1 MSATAVRANQAPRD
15 PIAAVTHP
23 DPYPYYAQLV
33 ATRPFHRDDTLGL
46 WVACSAAA
54 VTDVL
59 GNPAC
64 LVRPPAE
71 PVPRPLLGTAA
82 GSIFGR
88 LVRMNEGE
96 RHAALKPAV
105 SAVTSRIDA
114 PVREQAK
121 RWAEHLVKTLEPAR
135 DPASVDR
142 FAFSLSAYVLA
153 GMLGA
158 SPGGLADTAALVG
171 DFARSIAPAAT
182 GEQLSRGSHAAGEL
196 IVRFEALLGAR
207 GGATPSTLLGDLDR
221 EVGRAGRADRDD
233 VVANGIGFLSQAYE
247 ATAGLIGN
255 TLVTLGQLRPR
266 GLHPAERGELAGIVR
281 EVVRYD
287 PPVQNT
293 RRFVARDTTIGGQ
306 PLKTGDVVLV
316 VVAAANRD
324 PLANPEPSRFDPART
339 SRQSFTFGVG
349 PHACPG
355 ETIATAIAEAGVMAL
370 LASGVEPARLV
381 TNVTYRP
388 SGNTRVPIFNE
399 AGPSG

>member
-1 MSATAVRANQAPRD
+1 MSAAAVRVNEAPRD

-33 ATRPFHRDDTLGL
+33 AARPFHRDETLGL
-46 WVACSAAA
+46 WVAGSASA

-59 GNPAC
+59 GDPAC

-82 GSIFGR
+82 GAIFGR

-96 RHAALKPAV
+96 RHAAFKPAV
-105 SAVTSRIDA
+105 SAVTSGIEA

-121 RWAEHLVKTLEPAR
+121 RWAGYLVKTVEPAR
-135 DPASVDR
+135 DPARLDR
-142 FAFSLSAYVLA
+142 FVFSLSAYVLA
-153 GMLGA
+153 DMLGVT
-158 SPGGLADTAALVG
+158 PDRLADTAALVG

-182 GEQLSRGSHAAGEL
+182 GEQQSRGSYAAGEL
-196 IVRFEALLGAR
+196 IVRFTALLDAR
-207 GGATPSTLLGDLDR
+207 GDAAPPTLLGDLDR

-255 TLVTLGQLRPR
+255 TLVTLGRLRLAGSR
-266 GLHPAERGELAGIVR
+266 AAERSEIAAIVH

-306 PLKTGDVVLV
+306 PLKAGDVVLV

-339 SRQSFTFGVG
+339 SRQAFTFGAG

-355 ETIATAIAEAGVMAL
+355 EAIATAIAEAGVAAL
-370 LASGVEPARLV
+370 LVAGVEPARLV
-381 TNVTYRP
+381 AKVTYRA
-388 SGNTRVPIFNE
+388 SGNTRVPIFD
-399 AGPSG
+399 AGGPIG